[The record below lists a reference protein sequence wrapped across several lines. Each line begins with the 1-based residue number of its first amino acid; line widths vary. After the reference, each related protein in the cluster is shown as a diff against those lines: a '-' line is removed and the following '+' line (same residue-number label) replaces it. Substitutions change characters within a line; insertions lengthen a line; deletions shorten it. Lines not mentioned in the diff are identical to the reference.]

1 MSGEL
6 SPSEGTIK
14 KHQHCVLGLYHQ
26 HSADVLQP
34 DLSPLGFMR
43 KKFPP
48 PLTRKTE
55 EGWRSFLADFGF
67 TTAQMTTPIG
77 LLSDGQRRGVTT
89 THARGAL
96 EAAAMR

>member
-6 SPSEGTIK
+6 TPSEGTIK

-26 HSADVLQP
+26 HSADVLQS

-77 LLSDGQRRGVTT
+77 LLSDGQR
-89 THARGAL
+89 
-96 EAAAMR
+96 